1 VRTTEDHSFWN
12 VTDGE
17 WQCADQFEPGD
28 EAAAALAA
36 ADDRLVEPDLWWR
49 LMSDVATHEPARG
62 ADFVVRVDLTDHG
75 MPGRSEQLWVKQC
88 GERRFILRSLPF
100 FAYGLRPDD
109 VIETDEDYVV
119 RSVAESSDSRLLRI
133 AASSVDEG
141 DALHAELHPLL
152 ERLELEHEWHR
163 YGYVAIKVSTD
174 ELPSPLADFIE
185 QWSGAGRLR
194 HEFA

>member
-1 VRTTEDHSFWN
+1 MPAMRRRIVLHSATRRKLKHEARWTVDARYRTRCLIVLRADEGWGPVRT
-12 VTDGE
+12 
-17 WQCADQFEPGD
+17 
-28 EAAAALAA
+28 AAAL
-36 ADDRLVEPDLWWR
+36 DCSRSHVDRTL
-49 LMSDVATHEPARG
+49 
-62 ADFVVRVDLTDHG
+62 
-75 MPGRSEQLWVKQC
+75 
-88 GERRFILRSLPF
+88 RRFEADGWS
-100 FAYGLRPDD
+100 GLMDRREDNGRRK
-109 VIETDEDYVV
+109 TDEDYVV
-119 RSVAESSDSRLLRI
+119 RSVAEASDSRLLRI
-133 AASSVDEG
+133 ATSSVDEG